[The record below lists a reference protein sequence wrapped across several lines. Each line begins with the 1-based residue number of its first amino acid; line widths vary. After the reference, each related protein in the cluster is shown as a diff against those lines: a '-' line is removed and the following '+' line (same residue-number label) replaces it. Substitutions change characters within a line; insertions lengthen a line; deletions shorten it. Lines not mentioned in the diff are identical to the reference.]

1 MDANKPHGRD
11 VEELIALLLTRDLIL
26 RAVRDYDERD
36 PVVERL
42 KCALDQQ
49 RAELVDELIV
59 LLRGGALALGVT
71 SSVEAVLSSAD
82 RFVGRL
88 RRRGRSS

>member
-1 MDANKPHGRD
+1 MDADKPHGRD
-11 VEELIALLLTRDLIL
+11 VEELIALRLTADLTL
-26 RAVRDYDERD
+26 PAVRDYDERD
-36 PVVERL
+36 PVVKRL

-59 LLRGGALALGVT
+59 LLRGGAFALGVT

-82 RFVGRL
+82 RSVGRL